1 MVTLILKGGK
11 NMKRR
16 FKRNLKSITALTLIF
31 ICTFLLIPIS
41 ASAFDSDLNIA
52 LEDEVKQEPKKDD
65 KNKGENSKQNESK
78 TEEKSKDKGSSS
90 ESNKSSSKP
99 EKTNENSNAESNEI
113 EARSALL
120 MEPCTGKIIYEKNA
134 DEKFAPASV
143 TKIMTMLLTIEAV
156 DSGKI
161 ALDDKVTCSENA
173 KKMGGSTM
181 LLDTGEIR
189 TVEELLKGVAIA
201 SGNDAA
207 VALAEYLGGTEN
219 DFVGMMNKR
228 AEELG
233 MTNTTFKN
241 CNGLP
246 ADGHLSTANDI
257 AKMSK
262 ELLKHPTILKYTGTY
277 MDTITEGRKSPIE
290 LVNHNKLVRFFDGCD
305 GLKTGFTNEAKYCIS
320 ATATRNGV
328 RMLSVI
334 MGAPT
339 YKIRNRDASI
349 LLNYG
354 FSKYEGKKIFSKD
367 EEVDKVYMDE
377 QTDRYF
383 MAKAQDDLTAVLP
396 KGCKDEVEKKV
407 VIDELQKEYKEGD
420 VVGKCEIYLNNEKIG
435 EVTIYCDR
443 NIKKG
448 NIFDNIKYNI
458 THLFGDK
465 EEGNEEKK

>member
-1 MVTLILKGGK
+1 
-11 NMKRR
+11 MKRR

-120 MEPCTGKIIYEKNA
+120 MEPCTGKIIYDKNA

>member
-1 MVTLILKGGK
+1 MNKFFQRKIKKV
-11 NMKRR
+11 
-16 FKRNLKSITALTLIF
+16 TALTLIF

-41 ASAFDSDLNIA
+41 ASASNSNMNMV
-52 LEDEVKQEPKKDD
+52 LEDEVKQESKKND
-65 KNKGENSKQNESK
+65 NSK
-78 TEEKSKDKGSSS
+78 S
-90 ESNKSSSKP
+90 EG
-99 EKTNENSNAESNEI
+99 TEI
-113 EARSALL
+113 EAKSVLL
-120 MEPCTGKIIYEKNA
+120 MEPNTGKIIYEKNV

-143 TKIMTMLLTIEAV
+143 TKIMTMLLTIEAI
-156 DSGKI
+156 DSEKI
-161 ALDDKVTCSENA
+161 SLDDKVTCSENA

-207 VALAEYLGGTEN
+207 VALAEYLGGTES
-219 DFVGMMNKR
+219 DFVVMMNKR

-233 MTNTTFKN
+233 MKNTTFKN

-246 ADGHLSTANDI
+246 ADGHLSTAKDI
-257 AKMSK
+257 AIMSR
-262 ELLKHPTILKYTGTY
+262 ELLKHPKILKYTGTY

-354 FSKYEGKKIFSKD
+354 FSKFEGKKIFTKD

-383 MAKAQDDLTAVLP
+383 MAKAQDDFTAVIP
-396 KGCKDEVEKKV
+396 KDCKDEIEKKV

-420 VVGKCEIYLNNEKIG
+420 VVGKCEVYLNNEKIG
-435 EVTIYCDR
+435 EITIYCDR

-458 THLFGDK
+458 KHLFSDEGK
-465 EEGNEEKK
+465 EDTKEKDNSK

>member
-1 MVTLILKGGK
+1 
-11 NMKRR
+11 MKRR

-41 ASAFDSDLNIA
+41 ALAFDSDLNIA

-65 KNKGENSKQNESK
+65 KNKGDNSKQNESK